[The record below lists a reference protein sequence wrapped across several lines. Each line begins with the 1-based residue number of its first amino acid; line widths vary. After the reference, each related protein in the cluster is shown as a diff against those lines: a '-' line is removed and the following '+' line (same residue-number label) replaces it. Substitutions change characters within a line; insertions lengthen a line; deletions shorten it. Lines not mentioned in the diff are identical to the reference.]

1 MVRAAGRLHPQFGIE
16 VTGVR
21 LSAALD
27 DTSFTTILNL
37 YFEHGVLLFRG
48 QNLTPAT
55 LAAFSR
61 RWGRPKI
68 APRKQFNHQDVP
80 EVMSLG
86 NIVGDEGEPKAF
98 FNRQGVEWHS
108 DTAGNTHID
117 NVTFLYAVEVPSVG
131 GDTLFC
137 SMAAAYEALPRE
149 LKDRIEGLR
158 VLHSFNHHNDKV
170 LRLSPG
176 SARPLL
182 PEERAQ
188 YPDIWHELVQVH
200 PINGR
205 RLYYV
210 SEQLCRR
217 FAGMTEAESEPLK
230 EELVRVATAP
240 ERVYRHRWS
249 PGDLLLWDNRAS
261 MHSATEINYEHER
274 RHMLRASTYTDFAPR
289 YCEPWAPGAGTV
301 WPSVTQSAS
310 ATVPL

>member
-1 MVRAAGRLHPQFGIE
+1 MIYAQRKLHSQFGVE
-16 VTGVR
+16 VTGAR
-21 LSAALD
+21 LSTALD
-27 DTSFTTILNL
+27 DASFSTLLDL

-48 QNLTPAT
+48 QDLTPAT

-68 APRKQFNHQDVP
+68 APRKQFNDQDIA
-80 EVMSLG
+80 EVMLLG
-86 NIVGDEGEPKAF
+86 NVVDDKGQPMAF

-108 DTAGNTHID
+108 DTAGNTHVD
-117 NVTFLYAVEVPSVG
+117 NVTFLHAIEVPSVG

-137 SMAAAYEALPRE
+137 SMVAAYEALPRD
-149 LKDRIEGLR
+149 LLHRVEGLR

-170 LRLSPG
+170 LQLSPG

-188 YPDIWHELVQVH
+188 YPDIWHELVQTH
-200 PINGR
+200 PMNGR

-240 ERVYRHRWS
+240 ERVYRHRWA
-249 PGDLLLWDNRAS
+249 PGDLLLWDNRAM
-261 MHSATEINYEHER
+261 MHSATQINYEHER
-274 RHMLRASTYTDFAPR
+274 RLMLRASTYTDFEPR
-289 YCEPWAPGAGTV
+289 YREPWDPKAGTV
-301 WPSVTQSAS
+301 LPSA
-310 ATVPL
+310 APL